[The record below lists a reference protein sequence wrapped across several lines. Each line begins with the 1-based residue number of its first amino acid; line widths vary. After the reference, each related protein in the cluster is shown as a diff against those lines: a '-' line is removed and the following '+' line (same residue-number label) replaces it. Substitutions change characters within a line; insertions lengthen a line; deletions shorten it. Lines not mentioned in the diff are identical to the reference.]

1 MSQFQRLALLIGALI
16 VVLLI
21 ALVAITSLR
30 QSAQVVVVTPTGA
43 ISSEDATSTQ
53 QAAEFID
60 YLTRTA
66 ATEASPQM
74 TSAAEL
80 LNAAKTAVMLTS
92 QAPP

>member
-30 QSAQVVVVTPTGA
+30 QSGHVVVVTPTQA
-43 ISSEDATSTQ
+43 ILSDDATSTQ
-53 QAAEFID
+53 RATEFFG

-66 ATEASPQM
+66 ATEA
-74 TSAAEL
+74 
-80 LNAAKTAVMLTS
+80 AVPFPSL
-92 QAPP
+92 APLD